1 MSKVIAII
9 NQKGGVGK
17 TTTAI
22 NLAASFAILEK
33 RTLLIDFDPQTNAT
47 TGLSN
52 SGINNDYSIYDALSQ
67 EKTMKQVV
75 SNTDLDFL
83 DFIKSD
89 QNLVGC
95 EVELVSI
102 PNREKQL
109 IRLINKVKKDYDFIL
124 IDCPPSLGLL
134 TLNAL
139 VASNNVLIPIQS
151 EFLAVEGLKSLSE
164 TIKLVQENFVNKIK
178 KINKKHNKNTGIW
191 NDGLKF
197 YSNKNLKKNLLIF
210 AWQDLNIGYH
220 FLKKGF
226 CNGTNSDFKK
236 RHKHCSKLSKVNCN
250 AVECCIYGR
259 SKGNES
265 FKCVAGD
272 HSGPVFITTPPID
285 EYYYLGKLIQK

>member
-52 SGINNDYSIYDALSQ
+52 SGINNDYSIYDALSE
-67 EKTMKQVV
+67 EKTMKQVI

-95 EVELVSI
+95 EIELVSI

-109 IRLINKVKKDYDFIL
+109 LRLINKVKKDYDFVL

-139 VASNNVLIPIQS
+139 VASNSVLIPIQS

-164 TIKLVQENFVNKIK
+164 TVKLVQDNFNKDLKILGILITMHNK
-178 KINKKHNKNTGIW
+178 RLRLARKVLNLLKSNFKNKLFKTKINRNVRLAEAPD
-191 NDGLKF
+191 DGRPAIV
-197 YSNKNLKKNLLIF
+197 Y
-210 AWQDLNIGYH
+210 D
-220 FLKKGF
+220 
-226 CNGTNSDFKK
+226 
-236 RHKHCSKLSKVNCN
+236 VNC
-250 AVECCIYGR
+250 
-259 SKGNES
+259 
-265 FKCVAGD
+265 
-272 HSGPVFITTPPID
+272 SGAKD
-285 EYYYLGKLIQK
+285 YLDLAMEILNGKK

>member
-52 SGINNDYSIYDALSQ
+52 SGINNDSSIYDALSE
-67 EKTMKQVV
+67 EKTIKQVI

-109 IRLINKVKKDYDFIL
+109 LRLINKVKKDYDFIL

-164 TIKLVQENFVNKIK
+164 TIKLVQENFNKDLKILGILITMHNK
-178 KINKKHNKNTGIW
+178 RLRLARKVLNLLKSNFKNKLFKTKINRNVRLAEAPD
-191 NDGLKF
+191 DGRPAIV
-197 YSNKNLKKNLLIF
+197 Y
-210 AWQDLNIGYH
+210 D
-220 FLKKGF
+220 
-226 CNGTNSDFKK
+226 
-236 RHKHCSKLSKVNCN
+236 VNC
-250 AVECCIYGR
+250 
-259 SKGNES
+259 
-265 FKCVAGD
+265 
-272 HSGPVFITTPPID
+272 SGAKN
-285 EYYYLGKLIQK
+285 YLDLAMEILNGKK

>member
-17 TTTAI
+17 TTTDI
-22 NLAASFAILEK
+22 NLPASFAILEK

-52 SGINNDYSIYDALSQ
+52 SGINNDYSIYDALSE
-67 EKTMKQVV
+67 EKTMKQVI

-164 TIKLVQENFVNKIK
+164 TIKLVQENFNKDLKILGILITMHNK
-178 KINKKHNKNTGIW
+178 RLRLARKVLNLLKSNFKNKLFKTKINRNVRLAEAPD
-191 NDGLKF
+191 DGRPAIV
-197 YSNKNLKKNLLIF
+197 Y
-210 AWQDLNIGYH
+210 D
-220 FLKKGF
+220 
-226 CNGTNSDFKK
+226 
-236 RHKHCSKLSKVNCN
+236 VNC
-250 AVECCIYGR
+250 
-259 SKGNES
+259 
-265 FKCVAGD
+265 
-272 HSGPVFITTPPID
+272 SGAKN
-285 EYYYLGKLIQK
+285 YLDLAMEILNGKK

>member
-164 TIKLVQENFVNKIK
+164 TIKLVQENFNKDLKILGILIAMHNK
-178 KINKKHNKNTGIW
+178 RLRLARKVLNLLKSNFKNKLFKTKINRNVRLAEAPD
-191 NDGLKF
+191 DGRPAIV
-197 YSNKNLKKNLLIF
+197 Y
-210 AWQDLNIGYH
+210 D
-220 FLKKGF
+220 
-226 CNGTNSDFKK
+226 
-236 RHKHCSKLSKVNCN
+236 VNC
-250 AVECCIYGR
+250 
-259 SKGNES
+259 
-265 FKCVAGD
+265 
-272 HSGPVFITTPPID
+272 SGAKN
-285 EYYYLGKLIQK
+285 YLDLAMEILNGKK

>member
-1 MSKVIAII
+1 MTKVIAII

-52 SGINNDYSIYDALSQ
+52 SGINNDYSIYDALSE

-109 IRLINKVKKDYDFIL
+109 LRLINNCLLYTS
-124 IDCPPSLGLL
+124 PS
-134 TLNAL
+134 
-139 VASNNVLIPIQS
+139 PRD
-151 EFLAVEGLKSLSE
+151 LS
-164 TIKLVQENFVNKIK
+164 T
-178 KINKKHNKNTGIW
+178 
-191 NDGLKF
+191 
-197 YSNKNLKKNLLIF
+197 SRMPSS
-210 AWQDLNIGYH
+210 A
-220 FLKKGF
+220 
-226 CNGTNSDFKK
+226 
-236 RHKHCSKLSKVNCN
+236 
-250 AVECCIYGR
+250 
-259 SKGNES
+259 
-265 FKCVAGD
+265 
-272 HSGPVFITTPPID
+272 
-285 EYYYLGKLIQK
+285 

>member
-52 SGINNDYSIYDALSQ
+52 SGINNDYSIYDALSE
-67 EKTMKQVV
+67 EKTMKQVI

-109 IRLINKVKKDYDFIL
+109 LRLINKVKKDYDFIL

-164 TIKLVQENFVNKIK
+164 TIKLVQENFNKDLEILGILITMHNK
-178 KINKKHNKNTGIW
+178 RLRLARKVLNLLKSNFKNKLFKTKINRNVRLAEAPD
-191 NDGLKF
+191 DGRPAIV
-197 YSNKNLKKNLLIF
+197 Y
-210 AWQDLNIGYH
+210 D
-220 FLKKGF
+220 
-226 CNGTNSDFKK
+226 
-236 RHKHCSKLSKVNCN
+236 VNC
-250 AVECCIYGR
+250 
-259 SKGNES
+259 
-265 FKCVAGD
+265 
-272 HSGPVFITTPPID
+272 SGAKN
-285 EYYYLGKLIQK
+285 YLDLAMEILNGKK

>member
-52 SGINNDYSIYDALSQ
+52 SGINNDYSIYDALSE
-67 EKTMKQVV
+67 EKTIKQVI

-109 IRLINKVKKDYDFIL
+109 LRLNNKVKKDYDFIL

-164 TIKLVQENFVNKIK
+164 TIKLVQENFNKDLKILGILITMHNK
-178 KINKKHNKNTGIW
+178 RLRLARKVLNLLKSNFKNKLFKTKINRNVRLAEAPD
-191 NDGLKF
+191 DGRPAIV
-197 YSNKNLKKNLLIF
+197 Y
-210 AWQDLNIGYH
+210 D
-220 FLKKGF
+220 
-226 CNGTNSDFKK
+226 
-236 RHKHCSKLSKVNCN
+236 VNC
-250 AVECCIYGR
+250 
-259 SKGNES
+259 
-265 FKCVAGD
+265 
-272 HSGPVFITTPPID
+272 SGAKN
-285 EYYYLGKLIQK
+285 YLDLAMEILNGKK

>member
-52 SGINNDYSIYDALSQ
+52 SGINNDYSIYDALSE
-67 EKTMKQVV
+67 EKTMKQVI

-95 EVELVSI
+95 EIELVSI

-109 IRLINKVKKDYDFIL
+109 LRLINKVKKDYDFVL

-139 VASNNVLIPIQS
+139 VASNSVLIPIQS

-164 TIKLVQENFVNKIK
+164 TVKLVQDNFNKDLKILGILITMHNK
-178 KINKKHNKNTGIW
+178 RLRLARKVLNLLKSNFKNKLFKTKINRNVRLAEAPD
-191 NDGLKF
+191 DGRPAIV
-197 YSNKNLKKNLLIF
+197 Y
-210 AWQDLNIGYH
+210 D
-220 FLKKGF
+220 
-226 CNGTNSDFKK
+226 
-236 RHKHCSKLSKVNCN
+236 VNC
-250 AVECCIYGR
+250 
-259 SKGNES
+259 
-265 FKCVAGD
+265 
-272 HSGPVFITTPPID
+272 SGAKN
-285 EYYYLGKLIQK
+285 YLDLAMEILNGKK

>member
-52 SGINNDYSIYDALSQ
+52 SGINNDYSIYDALSE
-67 EKTMKQVV
+67 EKTMKQVI

-151 EFLAVEGLKSLSE
+151 EFLPVEGLKSLSE
-164 TIKLVQENFVNKIK
+164 TIKLVQENFNKDLKILGILITMHNK
-178 KINKKHNKNTGIW
+178 RLRLARKVLNLLKSNFKNKLFKTKINRNVRLAEAPD
-191 NDGLKF
+191 DGRPAIV
-197 YSNKNLKKNLLIF
+197 Y
-210 AWQDLNIGYH
+210 D
-220 FLKKGF
+220 
-226 CNGTNSDFKK
+226 
-236 RHKHCSKLSKVNCN
+236 VNC
-250 AVECCIYGR
+250 
-259 SKGNES
+259 
-265 FKCVAGD
+265 
-272 HSGPVFITTPPID
+272 SGAKN
-285 EYYYLGKLIQK
+285 YLDLAMEILNGKK

>member
-33 RTLLIDFDPQTNAT
+33 RSLLIDFDPQTNAT

-52 SGINNDYSIYDALSQ
+52 SGINNGFSIFDALSE
-67 EKTMKQVV
+67 EKTIKQVI

-109 IRLINKVKKDYDFIL
+109 LRLINKVKKDYDFIL

-164 TIKLVQENFVNKIK
+164 TIKLVQENFNKDLKILGILITMHNK
-178 KINKKHNKNTGIW
+178 RLRLARKVLNLLKSNFKNKLFKTKINRNVRLAEAPD
-191 NDGLKF
+191 DGRPAIV
-197 YSNKNLKKNLLIF
+197 Y
-210 AWQDLNIGYH
+210 D
-220 FLKKGF
+220 
-226 CNGTNSDFKK
+226 
-236 RHKHCSKLSKVNCN
+236 VNC
-250 AVECCIYGR
+250 
-259 SKGNES
+259 
-265 FKCVAGD
+265 
-272 HSGPVFITTPPID
+272 SGAKN
-285 EYYYLGKLIQK
+285 YLDLAMEILNGKK

>member
-67 EKTMKQVV
+67 EKTIKQVI
-75 SNTDLDFL
+75 SSTDLDFL

-109 IRLINKVKKDYDFIL
+109 LRLINKVKKDYDFIL

-164 TIKLVQENFVNKIK
+164 TIKLVQENF
-178 KINKKHNKNTGIW
+178 
-191 NDGLKF
+191 
-197 YSNKNLKKNLLIF
+197 NKNLKILGILITMHNKRLRLARKVLNLLKS
-210 AWQDLNIGYH
+210 N
-220 FLKKGF
+220 
-226 CNGTNSDFKK
+226 FKN
-236 RHKHCSKLSKVNCN
+236 KLFKTKINRNVRLAEAPDDGRPAIVYDVNC
-250 AVECCIYGR
+250 
-259 SKGNES
+259 
-265 FKCVAGD
+265 
-272 HSGPVFITTPPID
+272 SGAKN
-285 EYYYLGKLIQK
+285 YLDLAMEILNGKK